1 MKTSENYNILD
12 LTKFVFAFAVIAIH
26 THICCNSKQVIVEI
40 INQTLQY
47 AVPFFF
53 VVSGYF
59 LGKKLFLAETATE
72 ENLIYRKYLKR
83 IAYMYIIW
91 SIIYLPINLYYDIYK
106 FGFSFLFAT
115 FDILRGWLFVGQNEG
130 SWQLWY
136 LLASLVGVCVIALF
150 RRFNTRFEL
159 IFALSIMAFMIGL
172 LYQEFH
178 ETISISS
185 WGRIIVFIYDKI
197 FRFTR
202 NGIFVGWAFLMCG
215 IMLARWNFNFKKSL
229 IIICGGAIL
238 CFVNTDIAMIPIT
251 LGFVGL
257 SINVP
262 VSGSNTF
269 FVKLRKLSIMI
280 YLLHML
286 VVFLF
291 LRYFQFGDMLLF
303 IWVSLVT
310 LICSLFFLYI
320 SKYRLFKFLYVV
332 F

>member
-12 LTKFVFAFAVIAIH
+12 LSKFVFAFAVIAIH

-59 LGKKLFLAETATE
+59 LGKKLFLAKTATE

-150 RRFNTRFEL
+150 RRFNTCFEL

-185 WGRIIVFIYDKI
+185 SGRIIALIYDKV

-215 IMLARWNFNFKKSL
+215 IMLVRWNYNIKKSL
-229 IIICGGAIL
+229 IIICGGG
-238 CFVNTDIAMIPIT
+238 N
-251 LGFVGL
+251 
-257 SINVP
+257 
-262 VSGSNTF
+262 
-269 FVKLRKLSIMI
+269 
-280 YLLHML
+280 
-286 VVFLF
+286 
-291 LRYFQFGDMLLF
+291 F
-303 IWVSLVT
+303 IF
-310 LICSLFFLYI
+310 C
-320 SKYRLFKFLYVV
+320 KY
-332 F
+332 

>member
-12 LTKFVFAFAVIAIH
+12 LSKFVFAFAVIAIH

-150 RRFNTRFEL
+150 RRFNTCFEL

-185 WGRIIVFIYDKI
+185 SGRIIALIYDKV

-215 IMLARWNFNFKKSL
+215 IMLVRWNYNIKKSL

-238 CFVNTDIAMIPIT
+238 YFVNTDIAMIPMT
-251 LGFVGL
+251 LGLVGL
-257 SINVP
+257 LINLP
-262 VSGSNTF
+262 VSGSSSF

-280 YLLHML
+280 YLLHMI
-286 VVFLF
+286 VVFFF
-291 LRYFQFGDMLLF
+291 LRYFELGDIRLF

-310 LICSLFFLYI
+310 LFLSLLLLVVLRCHTL
-320 SKYRLFKFLYVV
+320 KYLNMLF
-332 F
+332 

>member
-59 LGKKLFLAETATE
+59 LGKKLFLVETATE

-136 LLASLVGVCVIALF
+136 LLASLVGVCIIALF

-185 WGRIIVFIYDKI
+185 WGRIIVLIYDKI

-238 CFVNTDIAMIPIT
+238 YLVNTDIAMIPMT
-251 LGFVGL
+251 LGLVGFL
-257 SINVP
+257 INVP
-262 VSGSNTF
+262 VSGSNSF
-269 FVKLRKLSIMI
+269 FLKLRKLSIMI

-303 IWVSLVT
+303 VWVSLVT

>member
-106 FGFSFLFAT
+106 FSFSFLFAT

-130 SWQLWY
+130 SWQLRY

-150 RRFNTRFEL
+150 RRFNTRFGL

-185 WGRIIVFIYDKI
+185 WGRIIVLIYDKI

-215 IMLARWNFNFKKSL
+215 IMLARWNFNSKKSL

-238 CFVNTDIAMIPIT
+238 YCVNTDIAMIPMT
-251 LGFVGL
+251 LGLVGL
-257 SINVP
+257 LINVP

-320 SKYRLFKFLYVV
+320 SKCRLLKFLYVV